1 MRRWKKPHEIFFQLL
16 SSLIQVANAAVIEF
30 APMIIDSTLMSEL
43 LLAGLLFFSAGALG
57 AVILARWQNVARIV
71 GHGGTLLGAIA
82 AFVFGL
88 GGLAGGSLELTIPDL
103 LPIGGAGLG
112 VDRLSAFFVIVVAG
126 GAIAAALYAIGY
138 TREYAGK
145 YSLTAMALAFNLFV
159 AAMILVP
166 LARNVLTFLVL
177 WELMSLASYFLVI
190 TEHEYRET
198 LRAGWI
204 YFVMTHAGFA
214 ALFLGFLLLGR
225 VSGTMSFA
233 AWNTATVKFDSASR
247 DLIFILLALGFGSK
261 AGIIP
266 LHVWLPRAHPAAPS
280 HVSALMSGV
289 MIKLGVYGLV
299 RVAFDWLGTGPV
311 WWGEIV
317 LVLGAISAVLGVLYA
332 LIEHD
337 LKRLLA
343 YHSVENIGIILL
355 GVGAAMLFQV
365 YRLEALA
372 ALALVA
378 ALYHTLN
385 HATFKSLLFMGA
397 GAVLHATHTRNM
409 EELGGLIKRMPQTA
423 VFFLVGSIAIAAL
436 PPFNGFISEWLTFQS
451 LLLSFRIS
459 AHTVNLI
466 FAFSVAALALT
477 SGLAAA
483 CFVKAFGITF
493 LALPRSEHAEQ
504 AREVEWRMRAAM
516 ALLALLCVVLGVL
529 PALILAPLEATV
541 FDLTH
546 AHADMQFNF
555 NAVVANDG
563 FGWAAPLWMGI
574 GLAVLFVVIPLALRS
589 IGASRQRRYYETW
602 SCGRALQTSR
612 FEYTA
617 TAFANPFKRVFAIL
631 YRPVKDLDIEFH
643 PESRYFVRTIEYENP
658 SRLIFEDKIYRPLL
672 RMINAAARRA
682 RVLQSGN
689 VHGYLVYIL
698 IALVALLILA
708 S

>member
-1 MRRWKKPHEIFFQLL
+1 MFDLFVVIF
-16 SSLIQVANAAVIEF
+16 AC
-30 APMIIDSTLMSEL
+30 
-43 LLAGLLFFSAGALG
+43 FSAGAVG
-57 AVILARWQNVARIV
+57 ALVTARSPTLARVV
-71 GHGGTLLGAIA
+71 GHGCALAGAIA
-82 AFVFGL
+82 AFAFGMS
-88 GGLAGGSLELTIPDL
+88 GLAGGSVVLNIPDL
-103 LPIGGAGLG
+103 LPIGGAAFGL
-112 VDRLSAFFVIVVAG
+112 DRVSAFFVVVIAL
-126 GAIAAALYAIGY
+126 GAIPAALYAIGY

-145 YSLTAMALAFNLFV
+145 HSLAGMAFAFNVFV

-166 LARNVLTFLVL
+166 LARNVLTFLAL
-177 WELMSLASYFLVI
+177 WEVMSLASYFLVI
-190 TEHEYRET
+190 TENQHEET
-198 LRAGWI
+198 LNAGWV
-204 YFVMTHAGFA
+204 YFVMAHVGFA
-214 ALFLGFLLLGR
+214 ALFVGFVLLAH
-225 VSGTMSFA
+225 STGTSSFA
-233 AWNTATVKFDSASR
+233 EWSAAAGKLAPSSR
-247 DLIFILLALGFGSK
+247 NLIFVLLAFGFGSK

-299 RVAFDWLGTGPV
+299 RVAFDWLGAGPV
-311 WWGEIV
+311 WWGEMV

-372 ALALVA
+372 ALALIA

-423 VFFLVGSIAIAAL
+423 AFFLMGSIAIAAL

-451 LLLSFRIS
+451 LLLSFQIS
-459 AHTVNLI
+459 AYTVNLI
-466 FAFSVAALALT
+466 FASGVAALALT

-493 LALPRSEHAEQ
+493 LALPRSERAAS
-504 AREVEWRMRAAM
+504 AREVDWRMRAAM
-516 ALLALLCVVLGVL
+516 ALLALVCLALGLL
-529 PALILAPLEATV
+529 PSLALAPLEATV
-541 FDLTH
+541 FDLTR
-546 AHADMQFNF
+546 AHAAIQFNF
-555 NAVVANDG
+555 NTVVASGG
-563 FGWAAPLWMGI
+563 FGWVAPFWIAL
-574 GLAVLFVVIPLALRS
+574 GLAVFLAVIPLALRLMRTN
-589 IGASRQRRYYETW
+589 RQHRYYETW
-602 SCGRALQTSR
+602 GCGRALQTAR

-617 TAFANPFKRVFAIL
+617 TAFANPFKRVFALL

-643 PESRYFVRTIEYENP
+643 PESRYFVRTIDYANP
-658 SRLIFEDKIYRPLL
+658 GHLIFEDKLYRPLL
-672 RMINAAARRA
+672 RMIEAAARRA
-682 RVLQSGN
+682 RALQSGS

-698 IALVALLILA
+698 IALVVLLIVTA
-708 S
+708 